1 MNEKWILILGA
12 NSNIAIATAHRFAQD
27 GSSIYLA
34 SRNVTELNKEASNL
48 QIRYGV
54 KVKVKYFDA
63 LDFKSHS
70 NFYKDLS
77 PKPEGV
83 ILAFGVLGD
92 QKKQQKEFEL
102 AKLALDTNFMAAVS
116 VLEPVA
122 SDFEQR
128 KSGFIVG
135 ISSVAGDR
143 GRASNYIYGSSKA
156 GLSVYLE
163 GLRHRLFKSNVH
175 VLIVKPGFVAT
186 KMTANMD
193 LPQRLT
199 AEPNQVANAIYKGVS
214 KKKNTIYIKS
224 IWRYIMMIIRLIP
237 ESIFKKLNL

>member
-1 MNEKWILILGA
+1 
-12 NSNIAIATAHRFAQD
+12 
-27 GSSIYLA
+27 
-34 SRNVTELNKEASNL
+34 
-48 QIRYGV
+48 
-54 KVKVKYFDA
+54 
-63 LDFKSHS
+63 
-70 NFYKDLS
+70 
-77 PKPEGV
+77 
-83 ILAFGVLGD
+83 LGD

-102 AKLALDTNFMAAVS
+102 AKLALDTNFMAAIS

-128 KSGFIVG
+128 KFGFIVG

-163 GLRHRLFKSNVH
+163 GLRHRLFKSNVR

-193 LPQRLT
+193 LPQGLT
-199 AEPNQVANAIYKGVS
+199 ADPNQVADAIYKGVS